1 MKLIVKKWQDFL
13 SESKAVKIRK
23 VDDLTYLLSSPEN
36 IDNKSLNIHFAGLG
50 KSQNPQSVAYTLSKN
65 HSAWV
70 ETHGPLLVTTW
81 ENKSLSGPRK
91 YINENSP
98 NFIRVIGFSKGGLS
112 AYAMA
117 ESLGAHELILLDPS
131 VSVQT
136 ANSDSLPNV
145 RKIVLLYGAP
155 AMASIFNSTASS
167 DPRRH
172 NRWDKLAA
180 RILKLGKGTPEK
192 LSIKNHMKY
201 FSYYYNSI

>member
-1 MKLIVKKWQDFL
+1 MRLVMEKWQDFL
-13 SESKAVKIRK
+13 SESKAIKIRK
-23 VDDLTYLLSSPEN
+23 VDDLTYLLSSSESV
-36 IDNKSLNIHFAGLG
+36 DNKNLNIHFAGLG
-50 KSQNPQSVAYTLSKN
+50 KSQKPYSVAYTLSKN

-70 ETHGPLLVTTW
+70 EANGPLLVTTW

-98 NFIRVIGFSKGGLS
+98 NFIRVIGFSKGGLA

-117 ESLGAHELILLDPS
+117 ESLGAHELVLLDPS

-145 RKIVLLYGAP
+145 RKIVLLYGGL
-155 AMASIFNSTASS
+155 AMAKIFNSTTSS

-172 NRWDKLAA
+172 HRWDRLAA
-180 RILKLGKGTPEK
+180 RILKSGKGKPEK

-201 FSYYYNSI
+201 L